1 MDSESK
7 CPALDELVLGLARIV
22 DIRQRSYAL
31 AGRLAGFESDVAV
44 DTLKTIRENAL
55 AGDEDCLLLYNALT
69 VTGVLADVLGKAKI
83 SALVEAA
90 QSRADYETVALLVD
104 IPQQAQDEVPFQPF
118 LDASLKETSLGM
130 RKALARKPDFKLIS
144 RIAHDQD
151 YRVIEIL
158 LNNPRLTER
167 DVIRIGA
174 TRPTSPK
181 VLEKIF
187 NHRKWISRYAV
198 KKVIVLNPHAPLSM
212 ALKLLTFMRLE
223 DLNDIVSRPD
233 LNSALVREAV
243 RLAAKKGFYR

>member
-1 MDSESK
+1 MNSENK
-7 CPALDELVLGLARIV
+7 CRTVDDLILSLARIV
-22 DIRQRSYAL
+22 DVRHRSHAL
-31 AGRLAGFESDVAV
+31 ANRLVSLENGVAV
-44 DTLKTIRENAL
+44 QTLKAIRENAL
-55 AGDEDCLLLYNALT
+55 QGDEDCLLLYNALT
-69 VTGVLADVLGKAKI
+69 VTGILADVLGTAKI

-90 QSRADYETVALLVD
+90 QSSGDYDTVAVLMDL
-104 IPQQAQDEVPFQPF
+104 PQEAQDEVPFQPF
-118 LDASLKETSLGM
+118 LDAGLKETSLGM
-130 RKALARKPDFKLIS
+130 RKTLARKPDFKLIS

-187 NHRKWISRYAV
+187 NHPRWICRYAI

-212 ALKLLTFMRLE
+212 SLKLLTFMRID
-223 DLNDIVSRPD
+223 DLSHIVSRPD
-233 LNSALVREAV
+233 LNPALVQEAR
-243 RLAAKKGFYR
+243 RLAAKKCLSW

>member
-1 MDSESK
+1 MCSENR
-7 CPALDELVLGLARIV
+7 CRTTGELILSLARIV

-31 AGRLAGFESDVAV
+31 ASRLAGLEDDAVV
-44 DTLKTIRENAL
+44 DTIKTIRENAL
-55 AGDEDCLLLYNALT
+55 VGHEDCLLLYNALT
-69 VTGVLADVLGKAKI
+69 VTGILAEVLGAAKI
-83 SALVEAA
+83 SALVETA
-90 QSRADYETVALLVD
+90 QSRGDYDTVAILMDL
-104 IPQQAQDEVPFQPF
+104 PHEGQDELPFQPF
-118 LDASLKETSLGM
+118 LDAGLKETSLGM

-151 YRVIEIL
+151 HRVIEIL

-187 NHRKWISRYAV
+187 NHPKWISRYAI

-212 ALKLLTFMRLE
+212 SMKLLTFMRLE
-223 DLNDIVSRPD
+223 DLSHVVSRPD
-233 LNSALVREAV
+233 LNPSLVQEAR
-243 RLAAKKGFYR
+243 RLASKKGL